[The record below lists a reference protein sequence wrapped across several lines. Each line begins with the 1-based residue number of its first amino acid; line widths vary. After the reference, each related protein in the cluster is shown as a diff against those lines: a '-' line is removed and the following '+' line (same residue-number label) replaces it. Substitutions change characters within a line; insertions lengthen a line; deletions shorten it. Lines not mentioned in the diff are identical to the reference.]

1 MSKQGR
7 DLTPD
12 EVEEILGVM
21 ENFIAITSKVKREG
35 VENHLDWQTFVGDR
49 ARVCEVWSKMVS
61 IIDGEE
67 V

>member
-7 DLTPD
+7 NLTPD
-12 EVEEILGVM
+12 EVEEILDVV

-35 VENHLDWQTFVGDR
+35 IDNPLDWQTFVGDR
-49 ARVCEVWSKMVS
+49 ARVCEVWSKMVN

-67 V
+67 D